1 MAGVEAIPVGSHLH
15 CRSMLR
21 TQSAPSRRGSKLVRV
36 VESENSGRSQTFVWC
51 PDIGPQRSKWMAVSA
66 EVYRNA
72 SLTLLKAQC
81 GRKVISRKSPKSRV
95 REASLRHCCSDVV
108 RIASQKMSKCTI
120 CCQFGG
126 KPRQPVSS
134 LLIRPGLHTGIRL
147 NVLRHA
153 AMDVAQNSETERPLN
168 DEAKVKHDLNF
179 DDASEQIVCGCLRA
193 STTVC
198 EGTSGLSAALSVYS
212 WVSHCGAPQARWPA
226 HGCKHLSCM
235 FIAISNQW
243 HSANEAASC
252 APEFDKFLMQNI
264 AKVSA
269 MEMIGQR
276 SWDEALAGGKEDHR
290 EGPQTDKLQEPDQ
303 EDEEDEY
310 EDEPQLQAGSPA
322 EGELTCLG
330 PIPAHPRPRNST
342 SWYRLTRHI
351 LACALAESGVWPNW
365 RHQSSSGPFQ
375 PAVKRMDFY
384 NSISN
389 GGGCCAV
396 HCK

>member
-1 MAGVEAIPVGSHLH
+1 
-15 CRSMLR
+15 
-21 TQSAPSRRGSKLVRV
+21 
-36 VESENSGRSQTFVWC
+36 
-51 PDIGPQRSKWMAVSA
+51 
-66 EVYRNA
+66 
-72 SLTLLKAQC
+72 
-81 GRKVISRKSPKSRV
+81 
-95 REASLRHCCSDVV
+95 
-108 RIASQKMSKCTI
+108 
-120 CCQFGG
+120 
-126 KPRQPVSS
+126 
-134 LLIRPGLHTGIRL
+134 
-147 NVLRHA
+147 
-153 AMDVAQNSETERPLN
+153 MDVAQNSGLCKSRPQGR
-168 DEAKVKHDLNF
+168 VSQRH
-179 DDASEQIVCGCLRA
+179 LRCFKRRKGRSTMKQKA

-322 EGELTCLG
+322 GLYSE
-330 PIPAHPRPRNST
+330 
-342 SWYRLTRHI
+342 Y
-351 LACALAESGVWPNW
+351 V
-365 RHQSSSGPFQ
+365 Q
-375 PAVKRMDFY
+375 P
-384 NSISN
+384 S
-389 GGGCCAV
+389 
-396 HCK
+396 